1 MPTYTSKN
9 TTHCKYNFESKN
21 ACTNSNHVLYIFYV
35 RNTNVYLLES
45 SPNFIHDVTPIY
57 HSISIDTGLSIYLG
71 MNHNKYVIPVL
82 LDIVWVTSKKTI
94 TMMFGS
100 ETVTKTE
107 M

>member
-1 MPTYTSKN
+1 
-9 TTHCKYNFESKN
+9 
-21 ACTNSNHVLYIFYV
+21 
-35 RNTNVYLLES
+35 
-45 SPNFIHDVTPIY
+45 
-57 HSISIDTGLSIYLG
+57 

-100 ETVTKTE
+100 ETVKQTA